1 MPVLTVS
8 NATKSFGKV
17 KALDGATFDLGEGEL
32 LALLGPNGAGKTTL
46 IRAITGRVRLD
57 GGEVRLFGQTLS
69 AGQTPPELGI
79 VPQDV
84 ALYPLL
90 TARENLATF
99 GRLQGLSGALLVRQV
114 DWVLERTGLADRAAE
129 PVKQFSGGM
138 RRRLNIACGIVHRPR
153 VVLLDEPTVGV
164 DPQSRDHI
172 YDVLGELRSSGVS
185 LLLTTHHLEE
195 AEARCSRT
203 VIIDHGKVI
212 ASGTLPE
219 LVDLTVGR
227 HRLVTLRVDAP
238 MDDGVRE
245 GLDVDAGD
253 PRVVRAR
260 LADVGAELPPL
271 LDRLRAAG
279 RYVEDVDVRGPS
291 LQAVFIH
298 LTGRELRE

>member
-32 LALLGPNGAGKTTL
+32 LAVLGPNGAGKTTL

-90 TARENLATF
+90 TARENLSTF

-185 LLLTTHHLEE
+185 LLLNTHHLEE

-238 MDDGVRE
+238 MDDGARK